1 MGTFTLEDLNT
12 YEKSF
17 KPGAAPV
24 IAAETP
30 PVVPET
36 PPVEL
41 EPETPPAEGD
51 VVVAADSTPALA
63 ADEPAPEAPPKGSA
77 RERIEELVAE
87 RNALKKYLEYRD
99 SLEQQRPVA
108 APTAVTPAPTT
119 AEAAPTLESC
129 QFDTDKWTQAMNA
142 WTQKQ
147 IQVGIKQALSTEKQ
161 TATVE
166 TQKAKFEERMETF
179 AKATPDVKVV
189 LGNPALPRLA
199 PEAAS
204 LVVASDL
211 GPQILYH
218 LGKNPEKAARIAR
231 QSPIEQAA
239 AVGRLE
245 AELKVTKAP
254 QKQLSNAPSPPT
266 PTKGAGGA
274 SISTADP
281 KMGLKEFMA
290 REKQALI
297 DRRRRH

>member
-1 MGTFTLEDLNT
+1 MPDTFSLEELAAYD
-12 YEKSF
+12 KGF
-17 KPGAAPV
+17 KAPAV
-24 IAAETP
+24 EAEPP
-30 PVVPET
+30 PVVPEP

-41 EPETPPAEGD
+41 VTDSPPVETGD

-63 ADEPAPEAPPKGSA
+63 ADEPAPDAPPKGSA

-99 SLEQQRPVA
+99 SLEQRPATVATSAPTVA
-108 APTAVTPAPTT
+108 ATT
-119 AEAAPTLESC
+119 DAAPTLESC
-129 QFDTDKWTQAMNA
+129 QFDTDKWTQQMTA
-142 WTQKQ
+142 WSQKQ
-147 IQVGIKQALSTEKQ
+147 IQAGVKQALNSERQ

-166 TQKAKFEERMETF
+166 IQKAKFEERMAAFE
-179 AKATPDVKVV
+179 KVTPDLKVV

-199 PEAAS
+199 PEAAA

-211 GPQILYH
+211 GPQILHH

-239 AVGRLE
+239 AIGRLE
-245 AELKVTKAP
+245 VELKATKAP

-266 PTKGAGGA
+266 PTRGAGSA
-274 SISTADP
+274 PISTTDP
-281 KMGLKEFMA
+281 KMSLAEFMKL
-290 REKQALI
+290 EKQAMI

>member
-1 MGTFTLEDLNT
+1 MPNTFTLEELNS
-12 YEKSF
+12 YDKGF
-17 KPGAAPV
+17 KAPV
-24 IAAETP
+24 ETP

-36 PPVEL
+36 PPVAL
-41 EPETPPAEGD
+41 ESETPPAEGD
-51 VVVAADSTPALA
+51 VVVAADSTPPV
-63 ADEPAPEAPPKGSA
+63 ADEPAPDAPPKGSA

-99 SLEQQRPVA
+99 SLEQQKPVA
-108 APTAVTPAPTT
+108 APIAAAPV
-119 AEAAPTLESC
+119 ADAAPTLESC

-142 WTQKQ
+142 WTKKQ

-161 TATVE
+161 TATAE
-166 TQKAKFEERMETF
+166 TQKAKFEERMEAF
-179 AKATPDVKVV
+179 AKVTPDLKVV

-199 PEAAS
+199 PEAAA

-211 GPQILYH
+211 GPQILHH

-245 AELKVTKAP
+245 AELKTTPKP

-274 SISTADP
+274 PVSTTDP
-281 KMGLKEFMA
+281 KMSLAEFMA

>member
-1 MGTFTLEDLNT
+1 MGTFTLEDLT
-12 YEKSF
+12 AYEKSF
-17 KPGAAPV
+17 KPSVAAPV
-24 IAAETP
+24 VAAETP

-36 PPVEL
+36 PV

-51 VVVAADSTPALA
+51 VVVAADSTPPV

-99 SLEQQRPVA
+99 SLEQRPPAPAPAVA
-108 APTAVTPAPTT
+108 APAT
-119 AEAAPTLESC
+119 EAAPTLESC
-129 QFDTDKWTQAMNA
+129 QFDTDKWTKEMNS

-147 IQVGIKQALSTEKQ
+147 IQAGIKQALTTEKQ

-166 TQKAKFEERMETF
+166 TQKAKFEERMESF
-179 AKATPDVKVV
+179 GKSTPDLKVV
-189 LGNPALPRLA
+189 LGNPSLPRLA

-245 AELKVTKAP
+245 AELKVAPKP

-266 PTKGAGGA
+266 PTRGAGGA
-274 SISTADP
+274 PISTADP
-281 KMGLKEFMA
+281 RMGLKEFME